1 MVMFIL
7 GAFAGGIV
15 GVLFMAF
22 CNAKSNADDKMEE
35 LIKENKNSGN
45 KQKKIVNVF
54 VSMGIL
60 WAKSEK
66 IIQSNIHK
74 GGCIYE
80 LHMVSFV

>member
-45 KQKKIVNVF
+45 KQKK
-54 VSMGIL
+54 
-60 WAKSEK
+60 
-66 IIQSNIHK
+66 
-74 GGCIYE
+74 
-80 LHMVSFV
+80 